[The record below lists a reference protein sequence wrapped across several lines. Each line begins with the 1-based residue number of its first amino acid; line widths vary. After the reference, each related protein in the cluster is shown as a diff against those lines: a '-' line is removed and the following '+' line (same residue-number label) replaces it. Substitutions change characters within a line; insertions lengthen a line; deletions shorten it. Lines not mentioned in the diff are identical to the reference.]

1 MAQFIKSRENDKIK
15 NFIKLRDKA
24 AFRKEHK
31 LFTVEGLKLCL
42 DIAAVL
48 QPIETYCTQDVLEAE
63 REIELLPGEHYIVSD
78 DVAEKISEV
87 KSPQGLFC
95 VFERTECEINDII
108 KGSYVI
114 LENVQDPANVG
125 TILRSA
131 AAFGYKGAILC
142 GACADVYSGK
152 ALRASMGAILRLD
165 IIIGSTVAQTVAQL
179 KKCGITSFAACLE
192 NSVPLLSIDAL
203 TVGNVG
209 IVIGNEGKGLTSEA
223 IEACDKAVRIP
234 ISSKVESLNAA
245 AAASGLLWHFK
256 GGELV

>member
-95 VFERTECEINDII
+95 IFERTECEINDII

-114 LENVQDPANVG
+114 LEN
-125 TILRSA
+125 A

-192 NSVPLLSIDAL
+192 NSVPLLNIDAL

-234 ISSKVESLNAA
+234 ISSKVESLNSA
-245 AAASGLLWHFK
+245 AAASVLLWHFK
-256 GGELV
+256 GGELI